1 MTGPAQVTFHLK
13 KPFAPFLIGH
23 ANYGWVAS
31 KKAMQL
37 ADAARNPIG
46 TGPFQFVRWDRGD
59 KIVLRRNHDYF
70 NGKLPY
76 VEDLQMLIRPPEQSN
91 VDALRSGKLDYLD
104 SLPAQAVSTVKEDP
118 AFNYVTTDQGGLV
131 QFLSFNLKDPVMGN
145 KALRQ
150 AMTWAI
156 DREEILKVA
165 FFGVGEIGSEEVPTG
180 SRWYDGEDPYAGGPD
195 LGKARELIAQS
206 GLKTPI
212 KVEYLAWS
220 SAPYPA
226 RVGEVV
232 REQLKQI
239 GVDFQITKLEQATW
253 LKRVLGGDYQATMIF
268 NDRTVDPDDL
278 FAQVFVSDGPVNVLG
293 YDDPKFD
300 ELFVKARSSLDDAER
315 MELYPEARSRR
326 SRRRPSSMSTTT
338 RPVSLTDANV
348 LGATAR
354 ATWSCAWISRRPRRR
369 SCSA

>member
-1 MTGPAQVTFHLK
+1 MLDVVYNKLINIDEKGEFIPELATKWEAPDNRTWVFDLREGVTFHNGDPVTPEDVKFSFERILDPKTASKYVSSFGEVERIEVTGPAQVTFHLK
-13 KPFAPFLIGH
+13 KPFVLFLIGH

-91 VDALRSGKLDYLD
+91 VDALRSGELDYLD

-118 AFNYVTTDQGGLV
+118 AFNYVTTDQAGLV

-180 SRWYDGEDPYAGGPD
+180 SRSYDGEDPYAGGPD

-226 RVGEVV
+226 R
-232 REQLKQI
+232 
-239 GVDFQITKLEQATW
+239 
-253 LKRVLGGDYQATMIF
+253 
-268 NDRTVDPDDL
+268 
-278 FAQVFVSDGPVNVLG
+278 
-293 YDDPKFD
+293 
-300 ELFVKARSSLDDAER
+300 ARSCASSSS
-315 MELYPEARSRR
+315 RSASTSRSPSS
-326 SRRRPSSMSTTT
+326 SRRRGSSACWAATT
-338 RPVSLTDANV
+338 R
-348 LGATAR
+348 
-354 ATWSCAWISRRPRRR
+354 RR
-369 SCSA
+369 